1 MDRRIFDLLNEI
13 VFNQEIDLSELSEKY
28 SLNKTQIDYS
38 LKKANQYLLENHIEP
53 LKKENNTLK
62 GRLTMMQLNLIIEKE
77 NHTGWLSEIERKTL
91 IEFMLMLQNDTS
103 LAHFSIDL
111 KASKNTILNDLK
123 DVKKSFEEQGIQLSY
138 NRRKG
143 YFLEGNEIS
152 IRRVLLKRI
161 RETDRIKQMV
171 VTTGFLE
178 MRDAK
183 FYHDFFKEI
192 EEGMNIRLSDEMIE
206 RLPFIIEALLKRANN
221 QHQLKDDDLID
232 LAVLKQEDSF
242 QLLREIFEKNLPL
255 VGVSEADISFLII
268 QILGASLV
276 LSQVEPETYEK
287 DPYYHLICEMVWR
300 FENCMAIKFHQKEEI
315 YLKFYQ
321 HIIPAIYRI
330 KYDIPL
336 ANDLSTRVQQEYS
349 YIHSIVRKVVDPLE
363 QALQTT
369 FPESELVYLTM
380 LFVGLIFSQNAHI
393 ENKPKAVV
401 LCENGLT
408 ESLLLTN
415 VLREIFPEFV
425 FIGYMSKR
433 DFVKNEVPADVIFS
447 TVYFDTE
454 QNLFV
459 VDPVINDEKKL
470 WLRKNVLKKVRFF
483 GPKQELMK
491 KEQINQFIES
501 IEPFVKIVD
510 KKGLEAF
517 LDITL
522 QPFSL
527 QLSTLSY
534 YNKPSLV
541 QLLPIEHIQVSND
554 SLTLEEAIL
563 LCSQPLIKNK
573 IVEASYAERIIAN
586 YPKGES
592 YFSIAPKVALPHTT
606 GLGDVHSVG
615 MSLLKLA
622 EPIYFPNE
630 GRWVSLLAVVAPL
643 NNDMHINAVT
653 QLHKIVLDD
662 HNVEKLLNCRD
673 AAEIKELI
681 DQKVV
686 ELENARK

>member
-1 MDRRIFDLLNEI
+1 MDRRIFDLLHEI
-13 VFNQEIDLSELSEKY
+13 VSSQEIDLSELSEKY

-38 LKKANQYLLENHIEP
+38 LKKANQYLLENHIAP
-53 LKKENNTLK
+53 LKKENNMLT
-62 GRLTMMQLNLIIEKE
+62 GRLTMEQLNLIIEKE
-77 NHTGWLSEIERKTL
+77 NDTGWLSDTERKTL

-123 DVKKSFEEQGIQLSY
+123 DVKKNFEEQGIQLHY

-143 YFLEGNEIS
+143 YYLEGNEIT
-152 IRRVLLKRI
+152 IRRMLLKRI

-171 VTTGFLE
+171 ATNGFLE
-178 MRDAK
+178 LRDGK
-183 FYHDFFKEI
+183 FYHDFFKQI
-192 EEGMNIRLSDEMIE
+192 EEGMSIRLSDEMIY

-221 QHQLKDDDLID
+221 QHQLKEADLID

-242 QLLREIFEKNLPL
+242 QILREIFVKNLPL
-255 VGVSEADISFLII
+255 ETVSEADISFLII

-276 LSQVEPETYEK
+276 LSQVKQETYEK

-300 FENCMAIKFHQKEEI
+300 FENSMAIKFHQKEEI

-336 ANDLSTRVQQEYS
+336 ANDLSTRVKQEYS
-349 YIHSIVRKVVDPLE
+349 YIHSIVRKVIDPIE
-363 QALQTT
+363 QELQTS
-369 FPESELVYLTM
+369 FPENELAYLTM

-454 QNLFV
+454 QFLFV

-470 WLRKNVLKKVRFF
+470 WLRKNVLKKIRFY

-501 IEPFVKIVD
+501 IEPFVTIKD

-534 YNKPSLV
+534 YNKPSLL
-541 QLLPIEHIQVSND
+541 QLLPIDHIQVSND
-554 SLTLEEAIL
+554 PLSLEEAIV
-563 LCSQPLIKNK
+563 LCSQPLVKNR
-573 IVEASYAERIIAN
+573 IVEASYAERIVAN

-606 GLGDVHSVG
+606 GMNDVHSVG
-615 MSLLKLA
+615 MSLLKLK

-630 GRWVSLLAVVAPL
+630 KRWVSLLMVVAPL

-653 QLHKIVLDD
+653 QFHKIVLDD
-662 HNVEKLLNCRD
+662 KNVERLLKCR
-673 AAEIKELI
+673 EPEELRDI
-681 DQKVV
+681 INQKVL
-686 ELENARK
+686 ELEDARK